1 MKKTHYLQYNNI
13 LNLIFLIAFL
23 IYASGIFFIKNT
35 YLLVSILAIN
45 TILIIALKI
54 PLRETIYNIYQY
66 SFIVTITFIFN
77 ILFGYFKDA
86 FLISFKLIL
95 VCNIGFIFSYSMGF
109 SNIILALEK
118 LFTPLKLFKINPKDL
133 TLMINIAL
141 TSIPLF
147 IRNIS
152 QTLTAME
159 AKGLKRYSFKSLK
172 YTCKILLF
180 SIFKKTNEIELT
192 LKVKNYE

>member
-118 LFTPLKLFKINPKDL
+118 LFTPLKFFKINPKDL

>member
-1 MKKTHYLQYNNI
+1 MTNLLI
-13 LNLIFLIAFL
+13 LITFL
-23 IYASGIFFIKNT
+23 IYTSGIFFIKNI
-35 YLLVSILAIN
+35 YILLGILSFN
-45 TILIIALKI
+45 ILLMLFFKV
-54 PLRETIYNIYQY
+54 PLQKAIYNIYKY
-66 SFIVTITFIFN
+66 SFVIIITLIFN
-77 ILFGYFKDA
+77 ILFGYFKEA
-86 FLISFKLIL
+86 FLISFRLIL
-95 VCNIGFIFSYSMGF
+95 VCNISFIFSYKMGF
-109 SNIILALEK
+109 SNIIFALEK
-118 LFTPLKLFKINPKDL
+118 LFVPLKLFKLNPHDI

-141 TSIPLF
+141 TSIPFF

-192 LKVKNYE
+192 LKIKNYE